1 MPYFGQEIFEKAE
14 AKGPLTE
21 KAYLDALEKDQ
32 RLSRQEGIDKTMD
45 EYKLDALVAPTS
57 SPATLIDLVNGDYGV
72 GGSSSL
78 PAIAGYPDVTVPAG
92 EDFGLPIGLS
102 FFAGAGSE
110 PTLFRIAYAFEQAT
124 KARKPPRFLATT
136 DLVPRSA

>member
-1 MPYFGQEIFEKAE
+1 FAQEIFEKAE
-14 AKGPLTE
+14 AKGPLTD
-21 KAYLDALEKDQ
+21 KKYLDALAKDK
-32 RLSRQEGIDKTMD
+32 RLSRAEGIDKTLAK
-45 EYKLDALVAPTS
+45 YKLDCLVAPTS

-92 EDFGLPIGLS
+92 EEFGLPIGLS

-110 PTLFRIAYAFEQAT
+110 ATLFRIAYAFEQAT
-124 KARKPPRFLATT
+124 KARKPPRFLPTVDVA
-136 DLVPRSA
+136 RA